1 MDTAP
6 EQPEQVAVPEL
17 LQTSQPGHSARHRA
31 QKAWGEWAHQE
42 TQDFV
47 VRSGGRGTSPHPQ
60 GSRETG
66 MSGLGGTRRPAQTL
80 DFSQAPGVGSGEGCG
95 SQEGRGPTWP
105 GL

>member
-42 TQDFV
+42 THDFV
-47 VRSGGRGTSPHPQ
+47 VRSGGRGRSEERRVGKECRSRWSPYH
-60 GSRETG
+60 
-66 MSGLGGTRRPAQTL
+66 
-80 DFSQAPGVGSGEGCG
+80 
-95 SQEGRGPTWP
+95 
-105 GL
+105 